1 MAEDVYLLG
10 EKQTVLTPTLQGIR
24 SSHGIALTFY
34 RCGQP
39 LEVGDKIIVTFG
51 NR

>member
-24 SSHGIALTFY
+24 SSYVALTFY